1 MTGRAAG
8 TTRRRSSSSAPSWE
22 PGCIPAPGGLLDW
35 RDARHFDRWQ
45 DQPCVLCTQP
55 TPMRSHH
62 GEPVHKACAEDWIA
76 TNPTEARLGRF
87 ASDIQ
92 PKRRH
97 DDDHA

>member
-1 MTGRAAG
+1 MTRKRVRA
-8 TTRRRSSSSAPSWE
+8 PLFE

-45 DQPCVLCTQP
+45 DLPCGLCGSR

-62 GEPVHKACAEDWIA
+62 GEPVHKACAESWITGNA
-76 TNPTEARLGRF
+76 TEARLGRF

-92 PKRRH
+92 PKTRNKA
-97 DDDHA
+97 DDHA